1 MTKPV
6 LPLDL
11 VPNVAPAT
19 ILVRG
24 GATRSPYDETCE
36 ALFLTSGFVYDD
48 AAGGRSGVRPGG
60 LALRLFALPQPD
72 SGDVR
77 GALAAARRRRSMPC
91 HRKRHGGGVRRP
103 PLPVARRQKVVSS
116 RALFGSC
123 HYIVA
128 DLLPRWGIETVLV
141 DGRDLGAWEAALA
154 GGAALAFCESPSNPA
169 MEIIDLAEVA
179 RLTHCAG
186 GLLVVDNV
194 FATPLLQRPLR
205 LGADVVVYSATKHID
220 GQGRCLGGAIL
231 ASEKFIKDD
240 LGLFYRHTGPS
251 LSPFNAWLL
260 LKGLETLELRV
271 DRQCRTALAVANY
284 LETHPKITRVLYPG
298 LPSHPQYEL
307 ARRQMTQGG
316 GLVCFDIA
324 GDKESC
330 FRFHGCAAARRHLEQ
345 SGRLRRAS
353 SPIRRR
359 RPIRVSSPRRA
370 PNSASATRWCASRP
384 VSKPKRTCSTT
395 SSRHSPPF
403 EWKPKWMKSTVFSW
417 RSSSRMRPSRSPRWR
432 SASACRRPLV
442 GSASKSSRQGE

>member
-6 LPLDL
+6 LPADL
-11 VPNVAPAT
+11 ADNVAPAT

-24 GATRSPYDETCE
+24 GAARSPYDETCE
-36 ALFLTSGFVYDD
+36 ALFMTSGFVYDN
-48 AAGGRSGVRPGG
+48 AAAAEAAFAQEGSRYVYSRYRNPTVTMFEER
-60 LALRLFALPQPD
+60 LRLLEGAEACRATASGMAAVFA
-72 SGDVR
+72 
-77 GALAAARRRRSMPC
+77 ALLCRLRA
-91 HRKRHGGGVRRP
+91 G
-103 PLPVARRQKVVSS
+103 QKVVSS

-169 MEIIDLAEVA
+169 MEVIDIAEVA
-179 RLTHCAG
+179 RLTHRAG

-271 DRQCRTALAVANY
+271 DRQCRTALAVARY
-284 LETHPKITRVLYPG
+284 LETHPKVTRVTYPG
-298 LPSHPQYEL
+298 LPSHPQYQL
-307 ARRQMTQGG
+307 ARRQMAQGG
-316 GLVCFDIA
+316 GLVCFDVT
-324 GDKESC
+324 GDKNAC
-330 FRFHGCAAARRHLEQ
+330 FRFMDAL
-345 SGRLRRAS
+345 RLVDIS
-353 SPIRRR
+353 
-359 RPIRVSSPRRA
+359 
-370 PNSASATRWCASRP
+370 NN
-384 VSKPKRTCSTT
+384 
-395 SSRHSPPF
+395 
-403 EWKPKWMKSTVFSW
+403 
-417 RSSSRMRPSRSPRWR
+417 
-432 SASACRRPLV
+432 L
-442 GSASKSSRQGE
+442 GDSKSLVTHPATTTHSRLKPEARAELGIGEGLVRFSAGLEAEADLLDDIEQALSHI

>member
-6 LPLDL
+6 LAPGLAD
-11 VPNVAPAT
+11 NVAPAT

-48 AAGGRSGVRPGG
+48 AAAAEAAFAQEGSRYVYSRYRNPTVAMFEER
-60 LALRLFALPQPD
+60 LRLLEGAEACRATASGMAAVFA
-72 SGDVR
+72 
-77 GALAAARRRRSMPC
+77 ALLCRLHA
-91 HRKRHGGGVRRP
+91 G
-103 PLPVARRQKVVSS
+103 QKVVSS

-169 MEIIDLAEVA
+169 MEIIDIVEVA
-179 RLTHCAG
+179 RLTHRAG
-186 GLLVVDNV
+186 GLLIVDNV

-260 LKGLETLELRV
+260 LKGLETLELRI
-271 DRQCRTALAVANY
+271 DRQCRTAAAIASY
-284 LETHPKITRVLYPG
+284 LENHPNITRVLYPG
-298 LPSHPQYEL
+298 LPSHPQYAL
-307 ARRQMTQGG
+307 ARRQMAQGG
-316 GLVCFDIA
+316 GLVCFDVA
-324 GDKESC
+324 GDKQGC
-330 FRFHGCAAARRHLEQ
+330 FRFMDAL
-345 SGRLRRAS
+345 RLVDIS
-353 SPIRRR
+353 
-359 RPIRVSSPRRA
+359 
-370 PNSASATRWCASRP
+370 NN
-384 VSKPKRTCSTT
+384 
-395 SSRHSPPF
+395 
-403 EWKPKWMKSTVFSW
+403 
-417 RSSSRMRPSRSPRWR
+417 
-432 SASACRRPLV
+432 L
-442 GSASKSSRQGE
+442 GDSKSLVTHPATTTHSRLKAEARAELGIGDSLVRFSAGLEAEADLLDDIERALSTI